1 MKKRISILTLTLV
14 SLFLV
19 LTLSFSSALDEN
31 LTNTTNTT
39 DTNITQTNTTL
50 TIVQNITILPPLVLK
65 SINPSS
71 FNVGDVQFN
80 IPIYNQGNET
90 LKNLIPLLSGS
101 GFSTSNIIPIDELS
115 PGSTGYFLVLG
126 HFSNSGNIELSIKVN
141 SQTFYSNITINQ
153 LATTSSASSIAS
165 QELLQNQTLQLSDLK
180 KIYNLLDQEQTEKAS
195 TYDVSKIN
203 LADAKK
209 YLRDTEAAILTQ
221 DTTKAQAN
229 LALALEEI
237 KYQQDKMSKVIPIST
252 VDKLKSNAGTFS
264 AIAGALVTFFA
275 VYELLKK
282 KSSAVVSKVQEK
294 YKKD

>member
-1 MKKRISILTLTLV
+1 MKKEISILTLTLL

-19 LTLSFSSALDEN
+19 LSLSFSSALDEN
-31 LTNTTNTT
+31 LTNIT
-39 DTNITQTNTTL
+39 DTNQTTL
-50 TIVQNITILPPLVLK
+50 TNITTIQNTTILPPLVLK

-90 LKNLIPLLSGS
+90 LKNLVPLLSGN

-126 HFSNSGNIELSIKVN
+126 HFNNPGNIELSIKVN
-141 SQTFYSNITINQ
+141 SQTFYSNITINPV
-153 LATTSSASSIAS
+153 AAATSSASSIAS
-165 QELLQNQTLQLSDLK
+165 QELLQNLTLQLSDLK
-180 KIYNLLDQEQTEKAS
+180 KIYNLLDQEQAEKAS

-237 KYQQDKMSKVIPIST
+237 KYQQDKMSKLTPIST

-282 KSSAVVSKVQEK
+282 KSTAVVSKVQEK
-294 YKKD
+294 IKK

>member
-1 MKKRISILTLTLV
+1 MKKRISILILTLV
-14 SLFLV
+14 SLFIV
-19 LTLSFSSALDEN
+19 LSLSFSSALDEN
-31 LTNTTNTT
+31 LTNTT

-50 TIVQNITILPPLVLK
+50 TTIQNITILPPLVLK

-90 LKNLIPLLSGS
+90 LKNLIPLLSGN

-141 SQTFYSNITINQ
+141 SQKFYSNITINQ

-180 KIYNLLDQEQTEKAS
+180 KIYNLLDQEQSEKAS

-237 KYQQDKMSKVIPIST
+237 KYQQDKMSKVTPIST
-252 VDKLKSNAGTFS
+252 LDKMKSNAGTFS

-282 KSSAVVSKVQEK
+282 KSTAVVSKVQEK